1 MAAVKPDASQLPATL
16 HRAVVLHRK
25 GDLARAQALYEEI
38 LTVRPRHFDALHL
51 LGVVAMQS
59 DNPQLAVEL
68 IAKAIEIHPNSAA
81 SHCNRGSALEA
92 LGQWHAA
99 LLSYDQA
106 IAIQANHAVAHYNRG
121 NVLHKLK
128 RCEAAL
134 ASYDRAIAIKPGLA
148 EAHFNRGNALLE
160 LRQLAAACSSYDSA
174 IALRPNYA
182 EAYFNRGRVLKELKQ
197 RDAALSS
204 YAKAIAIRA
213 DYAEAY
219 SNLGNVQQELGR
231 WDEAL
236 ANYAHALKI
245 KADFPEAH
253 FNQGV
258 LLHQLGRFEDALYSY
273 DRAIAYRSDYSEAY
287 SNRGNVLAELNQLA
301 AAMGSYQKAIEL
313 ERKYAEAHFNLS
325 IALLLAG
332 EFEQG
337 WNEYEWRWEN
347 TRGSVINERRDF
359 PQPLWLGAE
368 IPIGKTILLYGE
380 QGLGDTIQFC
390 RYAKLVASLGATVI
404 LEVQEALVRLLAGL
418 EGMSLVVARGSAL
431 PAFDLQCPLMS
442 LPLAFKTA
450 LENIPSAIQYL
461 LGDPDNI
468 ARWQARLGERNRP
481 QVGLVWSGNA
491 RQRNDHK
498 RSIPLASLIK
508 NLPSDCRYVCLQRDL
523 REFDEQTLKA
533 NPDVLNF
540 GQELDFENTAALCEC
555 LDLVISVD
563 TSVAHL
569 SAALGKKTWILLPFN
584 PDWRWLLER
593 NDSPWYPTVTLY
605 RQHRIGDWSGAFE
618 KITADLSHLFQSW
631 RAGTG

>member
-1 MAAVKPDASQLPATL
+1 MTTVKPDASQLPATL
-16 HRAVVLHRK
+16 QRAVALHQK
-25 GDLARAQALYEEI
+25 GDLARARALYQEI
-38 LTVRPRHFDALHL
+38 LTIRPRHFDALHL
-51 LGVVAMQS
+51 LGVVAIQT

-92 LGQWHAA
+92 LGQWDAA
-99 LLSYDQA
+99 LAGYDQA
-106 IAIQANHAVAHYNRG
+106 IAIQADYAPAHYNRG

-134 ASYDRAIAIKPGLA
+134 ASYGRAIAFKPELA
-148 EAHFNRGNALLE
+148 EAHLNRGNVLQE
-160 LRQLAAACSSYDSA
+160 LKQLTAACSSYDSA
-174 IALRPNYA
+174 IALKPNHA

-197 RDAALSS
+197 WDAALVS

-219 SNLGNVQQELGR
+219 SNLANVQQVLGQ
-231 WDEAL
+231 WDMAL
-236 ANYAHALKI
+236 ASYARALKI

-258 LLHQLGRFEDALYSY
+258 LLHELGHFEAALASY
-273 DRAIAYRSDYSEAY
+273 DRAIAGKSDYAEAY
-287 SNRGNVLAELNQLA
+287 SNRGNVLTELNQLA
-301 AAMGSYQKAIEL
+301 AALPSYRKAIEL
-313 ERKYAEAHFNLS
+313 ERTYAEAHFNLS

-337 WNEYEWRWEN
+337 WSEYEWRWKN

-359 PQPLWLGAE
+359 SQPLWLGAE
-368 IPIGKTILLYGE
+368 LPAGKTILLYSE

-390 RYAKLVASLGATVI
+390 RYAKLVAGLGATVI
-404 LEVQEALVRLLAGL
+404 LEVQESLVKLLAGL
-418 EGMSLVVARGSAL
+418 EGVSLLAAKGSAP
-431 PAFDLQCPLMS
+431 PAFDLRCPLMS
-442 LPLAFKTA
+442 LPLAFKTG
-450 LENIPSAIQYL
+450 LENVPSATQYL
-461 LGDPDNI
+461 SSDPGNV
-468 ARWQARLGERNRP
+468 ARWQTRLGERNRP
-481 QVGLVWSGNA
+481 RAGLAWSGNA
-491 RQRNDHK
+491 KQRNDHK
-498 RSIPLASLIK
+498 RSIPLAHLIK
-508 NLPSDCRYVCLQRDL
+508 ILPSDFQYVCLQRDL
-523 REFDEQTLKA
+523 RDSDEQTLKA

-540 GQELDFENTAALCEC
+540 GQELDFEHTAAICEC

-593 NDSPWYPTVTLY
+593 SDSPWYPTVTLY
-605 RQHRIGDWSGAFE
+605 RQRRIGDWSGVFE
-618 KITADLSHLFQSW
+618 KIAADLSNLSQSW
-631 RAGTG
+631 TAGTV